1 MSISIEEAKR
11 EIKKLGFDI
20 DLENKICK
28 ESIEYFVDKDDLEG
42 LIRYM
47 SQIQN
52 CGGYALEIPI
62 CIWPVKD
69 YTFEEKVLRILELYP
84 FVRLLSNSELK
95 EDEYVVKYRAEED
108 GHHFIKIKDDEE
120 IVEKNECNLPQKF
133 NGWGRLQNSPEA
145 VFAVVKQKYRDEKME
160 KLPQCNRNMFLNMNA
175 YEYTEDDGYTDIIT
189 KEAKKPA
196 TFEKMLMEAFSNKKS
211 SFVYNNKKF
220 NLKVRTEDKDLI
232 YVCDEKDILG
242 TVCTD
247 GETFIIELDEEKK
260 NKIFGFQPN
269 PPILLESEREAKTII
284 RGEQYDK
291 FTR

>member
-28 ESIEYFVDKDDLEG
+28 EAIEYFIDKDDLEG
-42 LIRYM
+42 LIHYM

-95 EDEYVVKYRAEED
+95 EDEYVVIYRAEKS
-108 GHHFIKIKDDEE
+108 GHHFIKIKDGEE
-120 IVEKNECNLPQKF
+120 IVEKDGSSLPQKF
-133 NGWGRLQNSPEA
+133 NGWGILQNSPEA
-145 VFAVVKQKYRDEKME
+145 VFAVVKQKHRDEKM
-160 KLPQCNRNMFLNMNA
+160 KDLPQCNRNMFLDMDA
-175 YEYTEDDGYTDIIT
+175 YEYTEDGYTDIIT
-189 KEAKKPA
+189 KEAEKPA
-196 TFEKMLMEAFSNKKS
+196 TFERTLKEAFNNKNS

-220 NLKVRTEDKDLI
+220 NLKVRTDDKDLI
-232 YVCDEKDILG
+232 YVCDESEILG
-242 TVCTD
+242 TICTD
-247 GETFIIELDEEKK
+247 GETFLIELDEEKK
-260 NKIFGFQPN
+260 NKIFGFQPSS
-269 PPILLESEREAKTII
+269 PILLEGEREA
-284 RGEQYDK
+284 R
-291 FTR
+291 